1 MGNSA
6 QSKPTATPERV
17 IAEFNYIEG
26 SINTISDMTTH
37 LRENIQVYCDG
48 FNYAVEEKANFREF
62 IIKARHAERI
72 LVSTSTRLEKQVKT
86 VASESKAETIGTRS
100 MRNQM
105 LRTTLASFAEC
116 EMDFYNA
123 LVTYNTA
130 VRDDVRKRLK
140 IVNPHDGGGVYFYP

>member
-1 MGNSA
+1 M
-6 QSKPTATPERV
+6 
-17 IAEFNYIEG
+17 
-26 SINTISDMTTH
+26 
-37 LRENIQVYCDG
+37 IQVYRDDG
-48 FNYAVEEKANFREF
+48 CGTFVNGSRTSLDGRSKAQEEKRHVYKFNQE
-62 IIKARHAERI
+62 ARHAEQI
-72 LVSTSTRLEKQVKT
+72 LVSTSTDLEKQVKT

-105 LRTTLASFAEC
+105 LSTTLVSFAEC

>member
-1 MGNSA
+1 MGNST
-6 QSKPTATPERV
+6 QSKPTPESV
-17 IAEFNYIEG
+17 IEEFKNIE
-26 SINTISDMTTH
+26 SRINMISDVTTH

-48 FNYAVEEKANFREF
+48 FNYADEAGAHIREF
-62 IIKARHAERI
+62 SYKARDAERI
-72 LVSTSTRLEKQVKT
+72 LVSTSTDLEKQVKN

-105 LRTTLASFAEC
+105 LSTTLVSFAEC

>member
-105 LRTTLASFAEC
+105 LSTTLVSFAEC

-123 LVTYNTA
+123 LVTFNTA

>member
-105 LRTTLASFAEC
+105 LSTTLVSFAEC

>member
-6 QSKPTATPERV
+6 QSKSTPESV
-17 IAEFNYIEG
+17 IEEFKNIE
-26 SINTISDMTTH
+26 SRINMINDVTTH

-48 FNYAVEEKANFREF
+48 FNYADEAGAHIREF
-62 IIKARHAERI
+62 SYKARDAERI
-72 LVSTSTRLEKQVKT
+72 LVSTSTNLEKQVKT
-86 VASESKAETIGTRS
+86 VASESKAETIETGG

-105 LRTTLASFAEC
+105 LSTTLASFAEC